1 MKEQVIQFEQVLNE
15 TTTIVTQL
23 THALETFANN
33 QKAYMDL
40 VDYYMSEDW
49 QDDVRLSNETDF
61 YKKIACGV
69 LSEDAVYNLM
79 VDTQQTTLKMLEI
92 ATAYL
97 KNR

>member
-23 THALETFANN
+23 TQALEIFANN

-49 QDDVRLSNETDF
+49 QDDVRLFNETDVF
-61 YKKIACGV
+61 ANIGCGV

-79 VDTQQTTLKMLEI
+79 IETHETAIKMLEI
-92 ATAYL
+92 ASAYL

>member
-23 THALETFANN
+23 TQALEIFANN

-49 QDDVRLSNETDF
+49 
-61 YKKIACGV
+61 
-69 LSEDAVYNLM
+69 
-79 VDTQQTTLKMLEI
+79 
-92 ATAYL
+92 
-97 KNR
+97 